1 MKSNESNLLGSEQSA
16 EALDAADPI
25 AKLKQRFELPENTI
39 YLDGNSLGAL
49 SIDAKK
55 RARDVIEAQW
65 GKDLITSWNKHNWI
79 ELPLQVGEKIAPLI
93 GAGPG
98 QTVCCDSISV
108 NLFKLLSGAITMQ
121 PGRCK
126 VVSQKDNFPTDLYM
140 VQGLQQ
146 QLGADKCQMVLADED
161 KIESSLDE
169 NVAVLL
175 LTHVNF
181 RSGKI
186 HDMKTLTRLAHQKG
200 ILVIWDLAHSA
211 GVLDV
216 QLDECNVD
224 FAVGCGYKY
233 LNGGPGAPAFIYI
246 AKHLQERFSQPL
258 SGWMGH
264 RSPFEFS
271 PHYQGSEGI
280 NQCLAGTPSI
290 LSMSVLDAALDV
302 FEQISIKQ
310 VRTKSIGL
318 GDYFQQCLA
327 TLGLLNEFEFSSPLD
342 SNQRGSQ
349 VALAHNDAYAICQ
362 ALIEC
367 GVVADFRSPNIL
379 RFGFAPLYISYG
391 DVQQACDTLK
401 HVMTNKT
408 YQQARFHQRSTVT

>member
-1 MKSNESNLLGSEQSA
+1 MKSNKSNSLSLQHEA
-16 EALDAADPI
+16 ETLDTDDPI
-25 AKLKQRFELPENTI
+25 ANIKYRFEIPQNTI

-49 SIDAKK
+49 SKDAKQ
-55 RARDVIEAQW
+55 RAREVIDTQW

-93 GAGPG
+93 GAGAG

-108 NLFKLLSGAITMQ
+108 NLFKLLSGAIAMQ
-121 PGRCK
+121 KGRRK
-126 VVSQKDNFPTDLYM
+126 VVSQTDNFPTDLYM

-146 QLGADKCQMVLADED
+146 QLGADKCQMVMVDED
-161 KIESSLDE
+161 SIESSLDE
-169 NVAVLL
+169 SVAVLL

-186 HDMKTLTRLAHQKG
+186 HDMKNITQLAHERG

-216 QLDECNVD
+216 QLDQCNVD

-246 AKHLQERFSQPL
+246 AKHLQGRFSQPL

-264 RSPFEFS
+264 RSPFDFS
-271 PHYQGSEGI
+271 PQYHASEGI

-290 LSMSVLDAALDV
+290 LSMSVLDASLDV
-302 FEQISIKQ
+302 FESISMQQ

-318 GDYFQQCLA
+318 GDFFQECLA
-327 TLGLLNEFEFSSPLD
+327 QFELIDEFEFASPLD

-349 VALAHNDAYAICQ
+349 VALAHDYAYAICQ
-362 ALIEC
+362 ALIES
-367 GVVADFRSPNIL
+367 GVVTDFRSPNIL
-379 RFGFAPLYISYG
+379 RFGFAPLYISYT
-391 DVQQACDTLK
+391 DIQKACEILRQIM
-401 HVMTNKT
+401 VEKT
-408 YQQARFHQRSTVT
+408 YQQARFHERSVVT